1 MLCSRFT
8 TSAHCSW
15 ADPLAYL
22 TRFIFCHPDTVIR
35 YFTNQELD
43 FNTQSTLLFNVS
55 IGSGQ
60 SCGLNLYIYPFNSD
74 VTYFGQNIEKNGL
87 QLVFVLIVKE
97 RLVVRTCNKH
107 NYECTLHRKMRNL
120 ICRLCWLN
128 PSHTGQTELLLKTPY
143 SLNTTKIRK

>member
-74 VTYFGQNIEKNGL
+74 VTYFGQNIE
-87 QLVFVLIVKE
+87 IE
-97 RLVVRTCNKH
+97 RVAIGFRAYSKRTFSRT
-107 NYECTLHRKMRNL
+107 YM
-120 ICRLCWLN
+120 
-128 PSHTGQTELLLKTPY
+128 
-143 SLNTTKIRK
+143 